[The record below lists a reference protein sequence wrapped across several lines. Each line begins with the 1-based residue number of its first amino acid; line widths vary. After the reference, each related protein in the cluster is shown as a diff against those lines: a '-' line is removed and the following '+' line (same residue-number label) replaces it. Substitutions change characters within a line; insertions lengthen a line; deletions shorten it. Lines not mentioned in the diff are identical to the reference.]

1 MANPLQTLEKAV
13 GKTIKVTLKSTQS
26 FTGRLKITDQYMN
39 LILENCSEMHEGKIT
54 KRYGRAFLR
63 GNNILYI
70 KVD

>member
-13 GKTIKVTLKSTQS
+13 GKSITVTLKSTQS

-39 LILENCSEMHEGKIT
+39 LILENCSEMQEGKIT

-70 KVD
+70 KLD

>member
-1 MANPLQTLEKAV
+1 MVNPLQTLEKAV
-13 GKTIKVTLKSTQS
+13 GKNITIMLKSNQS
-26 FTGRLKITDQYMN
+26 YTGRLKITDQYMN
-39 LILENCSEMHEGKIT
+39 LILENCSEMEAGKIT